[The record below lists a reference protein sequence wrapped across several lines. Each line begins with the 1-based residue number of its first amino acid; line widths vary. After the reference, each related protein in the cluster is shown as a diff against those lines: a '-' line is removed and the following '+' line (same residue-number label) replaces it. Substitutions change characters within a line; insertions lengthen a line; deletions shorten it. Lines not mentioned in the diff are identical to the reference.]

1 MNQYNVMK
9 ITAIGIILTGI
20 SAPLSAIAGPA
31 KGRTVINISGPPPT
45 TPSQPITT
53 PVQDNTKTKQ
63 IKFSLGTQE
72 QVGYTPTCPSQFGG
86 TTTGSGK
93 GTHLGVISLAATD
106 CITPMQNYFVS
117 NGNLTLTAAN
127 GDKLT
132 GTYSGSFI
140 PTDNPSIYM
149 HDNDFSIQITGGTGR
164 FAGAVGSGTLEGTSN
179 VTTGQGVIEGTLSIS
194 Y

>member
-1 MNQYNVMK
+1 MNQHNMLK
-9 ITAIGIILTGI
+9 IKVIMIILTVI

-31 KGRTVINISGPPPT
+31 RKHNVINISGPPT
-45 TPSQPITT
+45 IPSQPIVT
-53 PVQDNTKTKQ
+53 PIQDNSKTKE

-86 TTTGSGK
+86 TVSGSGK
-93 GTHLGVISLAATD
+93 GTHLGVISLSGSD
-106 CITPMQNYFVS
+106 CIIPMQNYFIS
-117 NGNLTLTAAN
+117 NGNLTITAAN

-149 HDNDFSIQITGGTGR
+149 YDDFTIQITGGTGR
-164 FAGAVGSGTLEGTSN
+164 FAGAAGSGTLEGTSN
-179 VTTGQGVIEGTLSIS
+179 VKTGQGVVEGTMSVS